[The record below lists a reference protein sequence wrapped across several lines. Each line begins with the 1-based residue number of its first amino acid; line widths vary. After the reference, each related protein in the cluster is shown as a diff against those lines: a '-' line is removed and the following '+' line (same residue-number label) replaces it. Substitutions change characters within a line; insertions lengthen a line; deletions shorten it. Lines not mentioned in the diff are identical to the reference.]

1 MVKGGK
7 YNNTGGSNEEAKY
20 WNTQYRL
27 EAVGQLQELLESAMN
42 DDLFARIRQP
52 SLTLYYYK
60 DEAHQDQTVRV
71 DAMLKMEKA
80 LGTPDDLKEAIAI
93 PNAGGHVLGSYVVSK
108 DIPAVEAAMDKFAT
122 EKLKLSTNPTIA
134 SASQLR

>member
-1 MVKGGK
+1 
-7 YNNTGGSNEEAKY
+7 
-20 WNTQYRL
+20 
-27 EAVGQLQELLESAMN
+27 MN
-42 DDLFARIRQP
+42 DDLFARVRQP

-71 DAMLKMEKA
+71 DAMLKMEKS

-93 PNAGGHVLGSYVVSK
+93 PNGGGHVLGSSVVSK

-122 EKLKLSTNPTIA
+122 EKLKLSINPTIA
-134 SASQLR
+134 SVSQ